1 MVETFIDEVAQRHEQ
16 EPMAFRVAML
26 GQDVRLASCLQRAA
40 ELGNWGGGGNGSGQ
54 GLACHRMALG
64 EASADRGGRI
74 AVVATP
80 SGGAGGIA
88 VSPLA
93 VAVDIGRVVNRDIA
107 LQQIEGGLLYGLGL
121 ALGSA
126 TGYRRGLPTT
136 QRLAAL
142 RMPTLAT
149 CPEIMIELID
159 SGEEPFDPGE
169 IGVPAVAPAV
179 ANAVF
184 SSTGVR
190 LRRLPLLA
198 GAA

>member
-1 MVETFIDEVAQRHEQ
+1 
-16 EPMAFRVAML
+16 
-26 GQDVRLASCLQRAA
+26 
-40 ELGNWGGGGNGSGQ
+40 
-54 GLACHRMALG
+54 
-64 EASADRGGRI
+64 
-74 AVVATP
+74 VVATA
-80 SGGAGGIA
+80 SGGGGGIA
-88 VSPLA
+88 VSQLA

>member
-1 MVETFIDEVAQRHEQ
+1 M
-16 EPMAFRVAML
+16 
-26 GQDVRLASCLQRAA
+26 
-40 ELGNWGGGGNGSGQ
+40 
-54 GLACHRMALG
+54 
-64 EASADRGGRI
+64 
-74 AVVATP
+74 
-80 SGGAGGIA
+80 
-88 VSPLA
+88 
-93 VAVDIGRVVNRDIA
+93 
-107 LQQIEGGLLYGLGL
+107 QQIEGGLLYGLGL

-126 TGYRRGLPTT
+126 TGYRRGLPTA

-142 RMPTLAT
+142 RMPTLES
-149 CPEIMIELID
+149 CPEITIDLID

-190 LRRLPLLA
+190 LRRLPLLT